1 MFFVMFVTYVNSSE
15 VTLLLIANVGL
26 FSLIPF
32 RASFSLINN
41 HIGETLCSR
50 MNHHSI
56 IMTGLDLGE
65 P

>member
-26 FSLIPF
+26 FSLI
-32 RASFSLINN
+32 NN

-56 IMTGLDLGE
+56 MTGLDLGE

>member
-56 IMTGLDLGE
+56 MTGLDLGE